1 MKIKL
6 RNIKKWKKIDP
17 DQLQR
22 AWEKRHAAPK
32 HITPTE
38 EEFVSSAAK
47 MKPVKTYQ
55 GEKAPKDIQTVA
67 NVFGQKTTQ
76 VKFQE
81 HIPVTEKV
89 ERIAQDIEF
98 RVTAKKL
105 GRSQQALKNIA
116 TKNPKRFTTKPPK
129 IGRTLP
135 KSDWAH
141 KDPKLTKA
149 ILTARKETQPKLV
162 ITKGIGVVPQP
173 LAARAKSYFKLTP
186 MGLYEGK
193 GPPRTG
199 QELQMKYEKVASRA
213 VMHGSGAGEQ
223 FIKQVREKGTPVRSV
238 KDLEKKFLKIKKK
251 GPVPEQVAVEM
262 GFHAKSAGGQYKPFE
277 GLEDYKPFTDPRKI
291 PDKSVDKMI
300 RNEANLLYVGKAKKG
315 KTDRPIKR
323 VLSKLFISRE
333 ELSRQGYKGFTKEQ
347 AVKIKPFKHTET
359 YGGRHIPDWKMSTA
373 RKKYATKLL
382 KDSPK
387 IKTYSKTTQKLYPSL
402 SKDQKW
408 FKRVEREWGKKKG
421 RTPFDF

>member
-22 AWEKRHAAPK
+22 AWEQRYAAPK
-32 HITPTE
+32 HTTPTE
-38 EEFVSSAAK
+38 EEFITSTAQ
-47 MKPVKTYQ
+47 MKPQTVYY
-55 GEKAPKDIQTVA
+55 GEKASKDIRTVA

-98 RVTAKKL
+98 RVAAKKL
-105 GRSQQALKNIA
+105 GKSQQALKNIA

-149 ILTARKETQPKLV
+149 ILTARKETQPKSV

-173 LAARAKSYFKLTP
+173 LSARAESYFKLTP
-186 MGLYEGK
+186 MGLYKGK

-213 VMHGSGAGEQ
+213 VMHGSGAGEK
-223 FIKQVREKGTPVRSV
+223 FIKQVRDKGTPVKNVRDV
-238 KDLEKKFLKIKKK
+238 EKKFLKIKKR
-251 GPVPEQVAVEM
+251 GPVPEEQAFEM
-262 GFHAKSAGGQYKPFE
+262 GFPAKSPGGQYEPYP
-277 GLEDYKPFTDPRKI
+277 GLEKHRPFKDPSKQLTLGEETTIRKRKLALVRI
-291 PDKSVDKMI
+291 P
-300 RNEANLLYVGKAKKG
+300 GKKG
-315 KTDRPIKR
+315 EPGTVQKLFAREFGKDRETGYTQKSQEGYWSKGTFKKYKGQWVKSGKHWNFKRPIK
-323 VLSKLFISRE
+323 FE
-333 ELSRQGYKGFTKEQ
+333 EQ
-347 AVKIKPFKHTET
+347 KIP
-359 YGGRHIPDWKMSTA
+359 
-373 RKKYATKLL
+373 
-382 KDSPK
+382 
-387 IKTYSKTTQKLYPSL
+387 KTYSKKTQKLYPAL

-408 FKRVEREWGKKKG
+408 FKRVEQEWGKKKG

>member
-6 RNIKKWKKIDP
+6 RNIKKWQKVDP

-22 AWEKRHAAPK
+22 AWEQRYAPSK

-38 EEFVSSAAK
+38 EEFITSAAQ
-47 MKPVKTYQ
+47 MKPVKIYH
-55 GEKAPKDIQTVA
+55 GEKASKDIQTVA
-67 NVFGQKTTQ
+67 NVFGKKTTQ

-89 ERIAQDIEF
+89 QRIAQDIEF

-105 GRSQQALKNIA
+105 NKAQQAVHNIVS
-116 TKNPKRFTTKPPK
+116 KNPKIFTKKPPK
-129 IGRTLP
+129 IGKTLP

-141 KDPKLTKA
+141 KNKELTKA
-149 ILTARKETQPKLV
+149 ILIARKETKPKSIL
-162 ITKGIGVVPQP
+162 IKGNLGIPQKGKKFSEES
-173 LAARAKSYFKLTP
+173 ARSYFKLTP
-186 MGLYEGK
+186 MSAYKGIGK
-193 GPPRTG
+193 PRTG
-199 QELQMKYEKVASRA
+199 QELKIKYEKVASRA
-213 VMHGSGAGEQ
+213 IMHGSGAGEK
-223 FIKQVREKGTPVRSV
+223 FIKQVRDKGTPVKNVRDV
-238 KDLEKKFLKIKKK
+238 EKKFLKIKKR
-251 GPVPEQVAVEM
+251 GSVPEEQAIEM
-262 GFHAKSAGGQYKPFE
+262 GFPAKSRGGQYQPFE
-277 GLEDYKPFTDPRKI
+277 GLKDYKPFTDPRKI
-291 PDKSVDKMI
+291 PDESINKII
-300 RNEANLLYVGKAKKG
+300 RNEANLLYVSKGGKV
-315 KTDRPIKR
+315 KR
-323 VLSKLFISRE
+323 VLAKQFGQDR
-333 ELSRQGYKGFTKEQ
+333 EQ
-347 AVKIKPFKHTET
+347 AVRLTPYKHTET
-359 YGGRHIPDWKMSTA
+359 FSGRHIPDWKMSTA

>member
-6 RNIKKWKKIDP
+6 RNIKKWQKIDP

-22 AWEKRHAAPK
+22 AWEQRYAAPK
-32 HITPTE
+32 HTTPTE
-38 EEFVSSAAK
+38 EEFITSAAQI
-47 MKPVKTYQ
+47 KPQRIYY
-55 GEKAPKDIQTVA
+55 GEKAPKDLRDVA
-67 NVFGQKTTQ
+67 NVFGVKTTQ

-105 GRSQQALKNIA
+105 GKSQQAVKNISS
-116 TKNPKRFTTKPPK
+116 KNPKRFTTKPPK

-149 ILTARKETQPKLV
+149 ILIARKETKPKSV

-173 LAARAKSYFKLTP
+173 LSARAESYFKLTP
-186 MGLYEGK
+186 MGLYKGK

-213 VMHGSGAGEQ
+213 VMHGSGASER
-223 FIKQVREKGTPVRSV
+223 FIKQVRDKGTPVRNV
-238 KDLEKKFLKIKKK
+238 RDVEKKFLKIKKR
-251 GPVPEQVAVEM
+251 GPVPEQAAVEM
-262 GFHAKSAGGQYKPFE
+262 GFPAKSPGGQYKPFE

-291 PDKSVDKMI
+291 PDESINQMI
-300 RNEANLLYVGKAKKG
+300 RNEANLLYVGKGG
-315 KTDRPIKR
+315 KVQR
-323 VLSKLFISRE
+323 VLAKQFGQSRE
-333 ELSRQGYKGFTKEQ
+333 K
-347 AVKIKPFKHTET
+347 AVKLKPFKHTET
-359 YGGRHIPDWKMSTA
+359 YGGRHIPDWKMSA
-373 RKKYATKLL
+373 SRKKLASKLL

-387 IKTYSKTTQKLYPSL
+387 IKTYSRKTQKLYPAL

-408 FKRVEREWGKKKG
+408 FKRIEKEWGKKKG